1 LRHCVAENG
10 NERTPVLISR
20 ASPVLTR
27 DFRARYEK
35 AKPVAHERRTGR
47 LDLPV
52 LNKIK
57 I

>member
-1 LRHCVAENG
+1 LRHCVAKNG
-10 NERTPVLISR
+10 NERTPVL
-20 ASPVLTR
+20 TR
-27 DFRARYEK
+27 DFRTRYEK

-47 LDLPV
+47 FDLPV

>member
-1 LRHCVAENG
+1 
-10 NERTPVLISR
+10 
-20 ASPVLTR
+20 VLTR